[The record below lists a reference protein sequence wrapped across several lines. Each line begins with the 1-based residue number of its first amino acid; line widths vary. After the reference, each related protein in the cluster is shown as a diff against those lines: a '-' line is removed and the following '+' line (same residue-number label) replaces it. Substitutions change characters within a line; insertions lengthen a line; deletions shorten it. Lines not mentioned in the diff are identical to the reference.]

1 MDDHTC
7 SAAAQT
13 GTPDAPVAAGPTV
26 AAGPNAAAGPTAA
39 AGPAP
44 AAGVDM
50 GPELS
55 FRFRPM
61 ELDAVAFADAGFAT
75 ANDFPPGH
83 FDEPEDQERLAER
96 IVADP
101 APHAGTSTLSSREPP
116 SNEAIEATLAIVREQ
131 LQALRSSDDFRR
143 REMDDIR
150 HASQAADARLDA
162 AELRVNDLSAM
173 FAHLSAEQGD
183 SKRVLDQMAHQLGD
197 FVRYFGQ
204 IQASTPASKY
214 PSFAIARGPG
224 SMSGMEAY
232 TNSPSFRQF
241 AEDIFTGIFSTAP
254 FRGQAGTFDS
264 ASHASPSRTP
274 VTRRVASNVLP
285 RGNYSSGTK
294 RAKRPRAASAIMTR
308 SKSSYKGKD
317 KGKGKARDDEDEDVF
332 VDDPVEEVVEEE
344 EEGDVQEDVEEDV
357 EEDGDDTDNAEWEE
371 D

>member
-1 MDDHTC
+1 
-7 SAAAQT
+7 
-13 GTPDAPVAAGPTV
+13 
-26 AAGPNAAAGPTAA
+26 
-39 AGPAP
+39 
-44 AAGVDM
+44 
-50 GPELS
+50 
-55 FRFRPM
+55 M
-61 ELDAVAFADAGFAT
+61 ELDAIAFTDAGFAT

-101 APHAGTSTLSSREPP
+101 TPHAGTSILSLREPPP

-131 LQALRSSDDFRR
+131 LQALRSNDALWRD
-143 REMDDIR
+143 EIADIR
-150 HASQAADARLDA
+150 QASQAANARLNDA
-162 AELRVNDLSAM
+162 EFRVDDLAAT
-173 FAHLSAEQGD
+173 FAHLSAEQGN
-183 SKRVLDQMAHQLGD
+183 SKRVLDQMANQLGD
-197 FVRYFGQ
+197 FVRYFAQ

-214 PSFAIARGPG
+214 PSFAISRGKG

-254 FRGQAGTFDS
+254 FRGQVGTFDS
-264 ASHASPSRTP
+264 ASHAGPSRTP
-274 VTRRVASNVLP
+274 VTRRTASNILP

-317 KGKGKARDDEDEDVF
+317 KGKGKGKARDDENEDVF
-332 VDDPVEEVVEEE
+332 VDDPVDEVEDMEDMQIEAEE
-344 EEGDVQEDVEEDV
+344 DVQEDVDEDV
-357 EEDGDDTDNAEWEE
+357 EEDGDDIDNAEWEE